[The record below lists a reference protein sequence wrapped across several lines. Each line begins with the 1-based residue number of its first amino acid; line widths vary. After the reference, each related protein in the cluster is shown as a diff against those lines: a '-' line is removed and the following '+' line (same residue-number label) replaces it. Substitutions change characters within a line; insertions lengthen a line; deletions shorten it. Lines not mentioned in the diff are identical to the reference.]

1 MSLPSTTKQRLMWAA
16 ALLTL
21 LAVLALY
28 LEPGFMVTL
37 ADQMWACF

>member
-1 MSLPSTTKQRLMWAA
+1 MSPRSKRWAA
-16 ALLTL
+16 LAAASLVL

-37 ADQMWACF
+37 SDQLWACF